1 MLTLFHIEQ
10 GVLRQTV
17 VEGDPVSLPEQ
28 TVWIDLF
35 TPSHQD
41 EEAIARLL
49 GIDIPTHEEMQEI
62 EASSRLYEED
72 GALVMTMPVLTG
84 TTTDKPET
92 TAVTFILTASCLVT
106 VRYAD
111 PMSFGIFMRRLARQ
125 PGLAGNGELALLGL
139 LEQIVDRMAD
149 VLENTAAVLEAISH
163 DIFHTPAS
171 PVGSNSLKDMLQ
183 RVGRAGDLAAKVKD
197 SLLGLNRLVLFMGA
211 KNGLRKDAK
220 LRLKTLM
227 RDANSIAEH
236 GTFLSNK
243 VAFLLDAT
251 LGMINIEQ
259 SGIIKLFTVAAMA
272 FMPPTLIASIYG
284 MNFRDMPE
292 LDNAWGY
299 PLALLLMVLSAVLPL
314 FYFRRKKWL

>member
-1 MLTLFHIEQ
+1 MLTMFHLEQ
-10 GVLRQTV
+10 GLLRQTV
-17 VEGDPVSLPEQ
+17 IEGDPVSLPEQ

-41 EEAIARLL
+41 EEAVARLL

-92 TAVTFILTASCLVT
+92 TAVTFILAGNCLVT

-125 PGLAGNGELALLGL
+125 PGLAANGELALLGL

-149 VLENTAAVLEAISH
+149 ILESTAAVLEAISH
-163 DIFHTPAS
+163 DIFHATAA
-171 PVGSNSLKDMLQ
+171 PVGGSGLKDMLQ

-197 SLLGLNRLVLFMGA
+197 SLLGLNRLLLFMGA

-259 SGIIKLFTVAAMA
+259 NGIIKLFTVAAMA
-272 FMPPTLIASIYG
+272 FLPPTLIASIYG

-299 PLALLLMVLSAVLPL
+299 PLALLLMLLSAVLPL
-314 FYFRRKKWL
+314 LYFRRKKWL